1 MKKIIIAILIPSAM
15 VFSFPAAAAENLSAR
30 LAGRILLQ
38 VESYGRAWYV
48 DPVSQERYYLQDGNE
63 AYALMRTKGLG
74 ITNAN
79 LNKIPTQRGQ
89 AGDIKLVN
97 RLKGRIVL
105 QVQQNGEA
113 WYINP
118 VDGLRYY
125 LKDGQAAYDL
135 MRQMSLGIKNSDLAK
150 IKMNSQ
156 QIVHDTT
163 FNDFAYVG
171 FDGKNFSEGY
181 NADQILPLA
190 SLSKL
195 MTALVFLD
203 TDPDW
208 DKPVTITDEQINY
221 PKTLAGDDATSEVDF
236 SSGDIVTVYDLW
248 IAMLVSS
255 SNQAAIALAD
265 SSELSR
271 DEFVKKMNDKAK
283 ELGLVKTKFYDVS
296 GLDPH
301 NVTTAKEM
309 AKLAYTAFNDPQV
322 MAAGQNTAYIINAA
336 TATSIKQIAVTDR
349 NYSLQKFFPDASKTG
364 FLIEAQHTVAVKKN
378 NRVAVVLHALSM
390 NQRNTALEKLLGL

>member
-1 MKKIIIAILIPSAM
+1 MIIATLILSA
-15 VFSFPAAAAENLSAR
+15 VITGSSVAAAENLTAR

-79 LNKIPTQRGQ
+79 LNKIPTKRGQ
-89 AGDIKLVN
+89 VGDNKLVN

-135 MRQMSLGIKNSDLAK
+135 MRQMGLGIKNSDLAK

-163 FNDFAYVG
+163 FNDVAYVQ
-171 FDGKNFSEGY
+171 FDGKNFSGGY

-190 SLSKL
+190 SLTKL

-203 TDPDW
+203 TNPDW
-208 DKPVTITDEQINY
+208 EKPITITTEQINY
-221 PKTLAGDDATSEVDF
+221 PKTLVGNDATSEVDLRV
-236 SSGDIVTVYDLW
+236 GDTMTVYDLW
-248 IAMLVSS
+248 VAMLVAS

-296 GLDPH
+296 GLDAH

-309 AKLAYTAFNDPQV
+309 AKLAHIAFNDPQII
-322 MAAGQNTAYIINAA
+322 AAGQNTAYIINAT
-336 TATSIKQIAVTDR
+336 TATSTKKIAVADR
-349 NYSLQKFFPDASKTG
+349 NYSLQKFFPEASKTG
-364 FLIEAQHTVAVKKN
+364 FLIEAQRTAAVKKN

-390 NQRNTALEKLLGL
+390 NQRNTALEKLLAL